1 MNFNAAHKFSSPV
14 SSSPLD
20 VVDECLK
27 QRYSTTVPFDKALA
41 IANDL
46 VFAKRGRYLT
56 EPEITVMKGAWNNRD
71 YEEIA
76 EKSRFSVNYLQRGV
90 ATRLFDILTKTI
102 GNGEK
107 VSKKNLRNFL
117 EQLTEEYDAQFTS
130 QTGQSLFSHNLGQV
144 IGGQPPDISNFLG
157 RTNELELLKELI
169 TKQRCIAL
177 VGVAGIGKTTL
188 AAKLIAELSVEA
200 QPTFDCLV
208 WKSVAHAPSVHD
220 LVTDLLELFN
230 PSEPKSNWP
239 EYTQAMITVLLK
251 QLQSRRY
258 LIVLDEFEAL
268 FQTNNLAQRLDY
280 RLFIR
285 RLVEEQHQSCL
296 LLTSRVLLNDL
307 HDLIAAKRPLQ
318 FFKIQGLDPDAAMQF
333 LSSKGL
339 TDKENCHSLIET
351 YRGNP
356 SELEALV
363 ERINHFFAGSTEKFL
378 ENETTLVSSKIET
391 MLTHVF
397 SQILTEIE
405 RTILIHIA
413 EEIVSKSQ
421 TLNFTTLLNNLKE
434 RKKIL
439 VSTFDLIKALEKLER
454 QSLIEST
461 KDPVTKE
468 ISFTIQPVIKKYILT
483 DPQGLV
489 HVSDT
494 LPTLANAS

>member
-1 MNFNAAHKFSSPV
+1 MDSNAAHKFSSPV
-14 SSSPLD
+14 SSSRLD
-20 VVDECLK
+20 IAQKHLG
-27 QRYSTTVPFDKALA
+27 QRHSTTTAFDKALV
-41 IANDL
+41 IVNDL
-46 VFAKRGRYLT
+46 VFAKRGRYLN
-56 EPEITVMKGAWNNRD
+56 EPEITVIKGAWNNRD

-117 EQLTEEYDAQFTS
+117 EQLAEEYDAQFGS
-130 QTGQSLFSHNLGQV
+130 QTEQSLSYQNLGQV
-144 IGGQPPDISNFLG
+144 IGGQPPDITNFYG
-157 RTNELELLKELI
+157 RTSELELLKELI

-188 AAKLIAELSVEA
+188 AAKLIAELGVEVK
-200 QPTFDCLV
+200 PTFDCLI
-208 WKSVAHAPSVHD
+208 WKSVAHAPLLHD
-220 LVTDLLELFN
+220 LVADLLELLN
-230 PSEPKSNWP
+230 PAEPKSNCP
-239 EYTQAMITVLLK
+239 ECTQAMITVLLK
-251 QLQSRRY
+251 QLQARRY

-296 LLTSRVLLNDL
+296 LLTSRVLLHELN
-307 HDLIAAKRPLQ
+307 DLIAAKRPIQ
-318 FFKIQGLDPDAAMQF
+318 FFKIEGLDADAAMHF

-339 TDKENCHSLIET
+339 TNNEKCHRLIKT

-378 ENETTLVSSKIET
+378 ENETTLVSSKIEA
-391 MLTHVF
+391 MLNHVF

-405 RTILIHIA
+405 RIILIHIA
-413 EEIVSKSQ
+413 EEIVSISQ
-421 TLNFTTLLNNLKE
+421 PLGFTTLLNNLKE
-434 RKKIL
+434 KKKIF
-439 VSTFDLIKALEKLER
+439 VSTLELIKALEKLER

-468 ISFTIQPVIKKYILT
+468 ISFSLQPVIRKYIMT

-489 HVSDT
+489 HVCDT